1 MECEYLLSRFSAMF
15 YNMHWG
21 EISENFG
28 DLTKINWGGK
38 NDIKFSYL
46 CESLIGKTNQCSIY
60 NSLSY

>member
-1 MECEYLLSRFSAMF
+1 MF